1 MTDLR
6 TAVQQA
12 LEALGKWS
20 SGRDI
25 DAVQLN
31 DLIATLESALE
42 QPEQATGKES
52 LQVGQEEPE
61 GGWQSAPSPQVTQR
75 IADMPMSE
83 YRRGVNDGFKLG
95 LREGR
100 IKAEDEM
107 REQPEQP
114 VAWLESPY
122 GSIRMNTTMRFQFPP
137 QSLKWKIP
145 LYTHPPRREP
155 EQEPVGDSYADL
167 FNALQRI
174 ETAAVFLPSFKI
186 THEGGLEA
194 VVQNIV
200 DAIAALEQPTE
211 CRWLQDGD
219 EDSGT
224 YMASCNRRY
233 FVLEDGTPTDN
244 HMTHCCYC
252 GKPLVEVPIEPEDNH
267 E

>member
-6 TAVQQA
+6 DAARQA
-12 LEALGKWS
+12 LELLKELQGGCTDSDDGTVEALTVWCPEV
-20 SGRDI
+20 I
-25 DAVQLN
+25 EN
-31 DLIATLESALE
+31 LEAALE

-145 LYTHPPRREP
+145 LYTHPP
-155 EQEPVGDSYADL
+155 
-167 FNALQRI
+167 QR
-174 ETAAVFLPSFKI
+174 
-186 THEGGLEA
+186 
-194 VVQNIV
+194 
-200 DAIAALEQPTE
+200 
-211 CRWLQDGD
+211 
-219 EDSGT
+219 
-224 YMASCNRRY
+224 
-233 FVLEDGTPTDN
+233 
-244 HMTHCCYC
+244 
-252 GKPLVEVPIEPEDNH
+252 KPLTDEEILLDEVLRYHFGCNGGAGPVSQKGIKIIRAIERAHGIGGEA
-267 E
+267 

>member
-1 MTDLR
+1 MSDLKK
-6 TAVQQA
+6 AAQQA

-145 LYTHPPRREP
+145 LYTHPPRREWRGLTDD
-155 EQEPVGDSYADL
+155 EISAL
-167 FNALQRI
+167 FPSSLRSDYKPYSFARAI
-174 ETAAVFLPSFKI
+174 E
-186 THEGGLEA
+186 
-194 VVQNIV
+194 
-200 DAIAALEQPTE
+200 AALKERNT
-211 CRWLQDGD
+211 
-219 EDSGT
+219 
-224 YMASCNRRY
+224 
-233 FVLEDGTPTDN
+233 
-244 HMTHCCYC
+244 
-252 GKPLVEVPIEPEDNH
+252 
-267 E
+267 